1 MGPGAQLV
9 FRDSLSWPVGPV
21 VNVCFDVCFESGLPC
36 DGKQT
41 VDSHWIVQASM

>member
-21 VNVCFDVCFESGLPC
+21 VNVCLMFVLNQVYRVT
-36 DGKQT
+36 GKKT
-41 VDSHWIVQASM
+41 VDGHWIVQASM